1 MEFAMGTKDLQSND
15 QNSSSEKEKSFWNQ
29 YGPYIILG
37 LMILY
42 VIILGIGTY
51 AELTDNEK
59 ILNWLTFM

>member
-1 MEFAMGTKDLQSND
+1 METKDLHSSD
-15 QNSSSEKEKSFWNQ
+15 QKSSSEEKKSFWNQ

>member
-1 MEFAMGTKDLQSND
+1 MEFNMETKDVQSHERS
-15 QNSSSEKEKSFWNQ
+15 QSSEKEKSFWNQ

-51 AELTDNEK
+51 AELTDNQK
-59 ILNWLTFM
+59 ILDWLTFM